1 MAEELLESLQ
11 DTKKDRKLTIQCTPT
26 LIWNGTNPP
35 NIGATMAFA
44 ESDSD
49 PNMPNAVNSATGDI
63 NIMHMPANAK
73 YTDNIDITLVLDP
86 SNLKDANGNPLTGN
100 PVARW
105 AHSDE
110 GPTYTAAGGKTK
122 HLGYCWFCEITNLQK
137 RQYNFSPPIDIA
149 KVSISRPDHLNV
161 LIDDNTA
168 VGSPAIAFCMA
179 FVLPGYNNY
188 YISFDPLISSKSG
201 GGDPPFMLKK

>member
-1 MAEELLESLQ
+1 MKEELLDQAQ

-44 ESDSD
+44 DTASD
-49 PNMPNAVNSATGDI
+49 PNMPGAVNSVTGDI
-63 NIMHMPANAK
+63 DISNMPKNTK
-73 YTDNIDITLVLDP
+73 YTDNIDITLLLDT
-86 SNLKDANGNPLTGN
+86 SNLKDANGNPLTGD

-110 GPTYTAAGGKTK
+110 GPTYTDAKGKTQ
-122 HLGYCWFCEITNLQK
+122 HLGYCWFCQITDLQK
-137 RQYNFSPPIDIA
+137 RQYIISPPIDIA
-149 KVSISRPDHLNV
+149 KMSISRPDHLNV

-168 VGSPAIAFCMA
+168 DGSPAYAFCMA
-179 FVLPGYNNY
+179 FVLPGYDDY
-188 YISFDPLISSKSG
+188 YISIDPLISSKSG